1 MKKLL
6 NYFEAIV
13 NKFNVVVTAL
23 VIIVPFIAFVLCE
36 AKDVPTAILNGS
48 KGGFIAIAA
57 ALVIA
62 AAAYAVLLV
71 KNLKDQKVTV
81 LDLVLLALA
90 ALAVL
95 LLVLFCFNPGNGSV
109 ISILKWVVA
118 AVLLVASAAAAYFRA
133 QSVK

>member
-6 NYFEAIV
+6 NYFGAIV

-23 VIIVPFIAFVLCE
+23 VIIVPFIALVLCE

-62 AAAYAVLLV
+62 AAAYVVLLV

-90 ALAVL
+90 ALAVF

-109 ISILKWVVA
+109 ISVLKWVVA

>member
-6 NYFEAIV
+6 NYFGAIV

-23 VIIVPFIAFVLCE
+23 VVLVPFIAFVLCE
-36 AKDVPTAILNGS
+36 VKDVPTAILNGS

-109 ISILKWVVA
+109 ISVLKWVAA